1 MNSDF
6 SPILQQLRPI
16 IVGLLSESM
25 VVALQQIESA
35 KPRYPERVNVEKA
48 SEITGYSKNSLYQMH
63 SKGLIPGAHKVG
75 GKLLF
80 ETAALQAFVAAGG
93 KINKG
98 NLTTHDS
105 QQLKKENGLPQ
116 VASNK

>member
-6 SPILQQLRPI
+6 SPILQELRPM
-16 IVGLLSESM
+16 IVGLLSEAM
-25 VVALQQIESA
+25 VAALKQMETA

-63 SKGLIPGAHKVG
+63 SRGLIPGAHKVG

-80 ETAALQAFVAAGG
+80 DTKELILWLEAGG
-93 KINKG
+93 NNK
-98 NLTTHDS
+98 NFIR
-105 QQLKKENGLPQ
+105 KENGLPQ
-116 VASNK
+116 VANKYEN